1 MKFQYTITPEPHI
14 DYLMY
19 SALKNPRLKR
29 RTLFTRFG
37 LAIIYVVLGFLL
49 SREEVSAV
57 GAGFV
62 IIGVA
67 IGVFYP
73 KYQLWRYR
81 KHYTRHVNEKLAD
94 MLGTTVT
101 IDLQD
106 EEVVTKD
113 ASAESKFSYSSIQ
126 EVEEVEKYFYLRLNS
141 AQALVLPKSVVSD
154 EQQLFQFL
162 ADKGVSVRRK

>member
-1 MKFQYTITPEPHI
+1 MKFQYTVTPEPHI

-19 SALKNPRLKR
+19 SAAKNPRVKR
-29 RTLFTRFG
+29 RALFTRFG

-81 KHYTRHVNEKLAD
+81 KHYTRHVNVKLAD
-94 MLGTTVT
+94 ILGTTVT

-113 ASAESKFSYSSIQ
+113 AGSESKFPYSSIQ
-126 EVEEVEKYFYLRLNS
+126 QLEEVQNYFYIRLNS

-154 EQQLFQFL
+154 EKELIQFL
-162 ADKGVSVRRK
+162 SEKGVNVRRL